1 MSKLPK
7 KKDTRL
13 RFNKQEGRQ
22 AWGEKLEVRFV
33 WFWGAGARQK
43 VVHVQQGID
52 KVHSTVRSSA
62 VQSTPSGQ
70 FCGPHAQLVL
80 DR

>member
-1 MSKLPK
+1 MSG
-7 KKDTRL
+7 
-13 RFNKQEGRQ
+13 F
-22 AWGEKLEVRFV
+22 
-33 WFWGAGARQK
+33 GALGQGARSFTSR
-43 VVHVQQGID
+43 QGID

-62 VQSTPSGQ
+62 VQRTPSGQ